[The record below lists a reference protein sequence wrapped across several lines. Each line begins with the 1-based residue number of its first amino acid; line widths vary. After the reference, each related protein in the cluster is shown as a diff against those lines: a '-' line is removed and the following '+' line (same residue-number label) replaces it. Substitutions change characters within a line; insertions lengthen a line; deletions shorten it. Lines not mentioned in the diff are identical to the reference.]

1 MKKTLLATSALAFA
15 GAMAAGQAVAAD
27 KLSVSLGGYMEQWV
41 GMTNLDNGDG
51 GIGVWSDT
59 EFNVRGSLEADN
71 GLKFSVKI
79 EVEGNGGGDIDE
91 SQATVSGSFG
101 QIVLG
106 AEDDVVPLMHKGHQ
120 DVGIGLNHGD
130 VGWISGISTGGT
142 NGWVADAKRISYY
155 TPRMA
160 GVQLGMSYA
169 PDMNSETKNID
180 PVNNDM
186 SAWGIAANV
195 TQSVGDAN
203 VAFSVGHYTA
213 SKPQTAFM
221 TMTGMDAMGNDLVM
235 GDLHPKGFKNR
246 KADLMA
252 FDAALEMDDNGHYMA
267 AADLQGLAS
276 DAAAA
281 RTALGTAMATKVMAG
296 GDSTF
301 TNVGLQVGFGP
312 VSFNVAYAAK
322 DSGAY
327 MTDMYVDPGMDGQL
341 GMMPEERYVMN
352 AAGDY
357 VDADGKALPASELNA
372 NGMPF
377 SNDNKQRSMVVKDA
391 SKDADITT
399 VGVMYSDGPMAAS
412 LGYLLNEAGN
422 GMETEAVMASFR
434 YTLAPGINSKTS
446 IFQADDG
453 MDSGTGFVTGI
464 AIGF

>member
-101 QIVLG
+101 QIVIG

-169 PDMNSETKNID
+169 PDMNSESKNIG

-203 VAFSVGHYTA
+203 VAFSVGHHAANGGAEEHTLFDGRMKGDRGTVA
-213 SKPQTAFM
+213 WHKAHAMNVMNWAKIMAGTHVLQNGA
-221 TMTGMDAMGNDLVM
+221 TGMNPVNTPNILPITRIKPGEDATNVPTAVVGTVANAKLAAETSMKLLKENKM
-235 GDLHPKGFKNR
+235 
-246 KADLMA
+246 MA
-252 FDAALEMDDNGHYMA
+252 MSNKDF
-267 AADLQGLAS
+267 
-276 DAAAA
+276 
-281 RTALGTAMATKVMAG
+281 
-296 GDSTF
+296 TF
-301 TNVGLQVGFGP
+301 TNIGLQVGFGA
-312 VSFNVAYAAK
+312 VSLNVAYAEK
-322 DSGAY
+322 DSSIMKSMTSYMDVMGTPTDMTDDVEY
-327 MTDMYVDPGMDGQL
+327 MTLVDDPS
-341 GMMPEERYVMN
+341 
-352 AAGDY
+352 
-357 VDADGKALPASELNA
+357 ADSE
-372 NGMPF
+372 
-377 SNDNKQRSMVVKDA
+377 V
-391 SKDADITT
+391 TT
-399 VGVMYSDGPMAAS
+399 VGVKYSDGPMAAS
-412 LGYLLNEAGN
+412 LGYLLNENGA
-422 GMETEAVMASFR
+422 GMETEAVMASFQ
-434 YTLAPGINSKTS
+434 YTLAPGVNSKTS

-464 AIGF
+464 TIGF